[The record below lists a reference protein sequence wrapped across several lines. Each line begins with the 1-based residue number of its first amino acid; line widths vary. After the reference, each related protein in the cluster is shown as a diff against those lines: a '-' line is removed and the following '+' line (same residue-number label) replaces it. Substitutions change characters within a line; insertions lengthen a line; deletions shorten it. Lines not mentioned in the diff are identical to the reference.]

1 MSGLVL
7 KTRIDIETGQ
17 TEIVVLSTVFK
28 SHKNWFYGTEST
40 DFSHSHTHKLMHIGV
55 FVYITATISIYIVL
69 KTDTLVNKAF
79 SGSFAVISP

>member
-28 SHKNWFYGTEST
+28 SHKT
-40 DFSHSHTHKLMHIGV
+40 DFMALNQQ
-55 FVYITATISIYIVL
+55 
-69 KTDTLVNKAF
+69 TLVIHTPT
-79 SGSFAVISP
+79 S